1 MIYEGS
7 RRKEAQDV
15 QFSEVFLFLVETY
28 NCSYVDTLCDLP
40 VSKHLLDVFINSML
54 KIKISS
60 M

>member
-28 NCSYVDTLCDLP
+28 NCSNVDTLCDLP
-40 VSKHLLDVFINSML
+40 VSKHLLDAIFSL
-54 KIKISS
+54 TLC
-60 M
+60 